1 MATLGS
7 CPALDEAL
15 IVDGL
20 GLPGRVGRTDGKR
33 HGHRPKPPVSLNRLA
48 ADGAHMNILLKNT
61 YLHRTLAVTNP
72 LYSELSC
79 SDGGS
84 PGIEVLLTR
93 AVGMWSYLF
102 PGEIDSRT
110 SL

>member
-1 MATLGS
+1 MTGRTDGWEKARAPTQAARVLEPRKGLLATLGS
-7 CPALDEAL
+7 CPSWTEL
-15 IVDGL
+15 
-20 GLPGRVGRTDGKR
+20 
-33 HGHRPKPPVSLNRLA
+33 RLA
-48 ADGAHMNILLKNT
+48 ADGVHMNILLKNT